1 MTRIDLDA
9 AVSRRR
15 LLTLTAGAGATL
27 ALGRLAVPGRADATP
42 RATASETPGRR
53 SAGGAPFVP
62 AILPFTI
69 GDVQAYSISDG
80 TIVLPTIQPL
90 LAPEGDP
97 AAVAANLRAAYLP
110 TDHAAFGVNILLL
123 RLGSRLVLVDAG
135 NGIGGAPATG
145 HLVASLA
152 ALGITPDQI
161 TDVVVSHAHG
171 DHIAGLV
178 DPTSGAHTF
187 PNADVYINATESA
200 YWLSPS
206 PDTSK
211 LRLPPE
217 QRAASAAA
225 ARKTLLAVGTKLRPV
240 QPGSPILP
248 GIEFVPAYG
257 HTPGHCAIRITSGA
271 SQLMH
276 IADAVHHPTLQFAH
290 PEWTIAFDS
299 DPANAILARRQLFGR
314 LAADKT
320 LVFTYHLPFPGIGY
334 IRPVGSAYEWV
345 PRAWAV

>member
-1 MTRIDLDA
+1 MTPIDLDA

-15 LLTLTAGAGATL
+15 LLTLTAGAGAAL
-27 ALGRLAVPGRADATP
+27 ALERLVAPSRALAAPVSRLA
-42 RATASETPGRR
+42 S
-53 SAGGAPFVP
+53 GAPFVP
-62 AILPFTI
+62 AILPFMI

-90 LAPEGDP
+90 IAPEGDP
-97 AAVAANLRAAYLP
+97 AAVAANLQAAYLP

-152 ALGITPDQI
+152 TLGITPDQI

-178 DPTSGAHTF
+178 DPTSGALTF
-187 PNADVYINATESA
+187 PHADVHINGVESA
-200 YWLSPS
+200 YWTSAS

-217 QRAASAAA
+217 QRAASVAAA
-225 ARKTLLAVGTKLRPV
+225 KKTLLAVGGKLHSAE
-240 QPGSPILP
+240 PGVAILP
-248 GIEFVPAYG
+248 GIELVSAYG
-257 HTPGHCAIRITSGA
+257 HTPGHCAIRITSG
-271 SQLMH
+271 STQVVH
-276 IADAVHHPTLQFAH
+276 IADLVHHPTLQFAH

-299 DPANAILARRQLFGR
+299 DPAAAIVARRQLFER

-334 IRPVGSAYEWV
+334 IRATGGAYEWV
-345 PRAWAV
+345 PRNWAV